1 MDKVADVNRIN
12 KICAELPELPEEPP
26 LGKRWAFPV
35 EQFDKLRRI
44 VTNIDD
50 GKMLKLLGTSTANQD
65 ILFLSWNHWKH
76 STHPTSQVLPTH

>member
-26 LGKRWAFPV
+26 LGKRRAFPA

-50 GKMLKLLGTSTANQD
+50 GKMLHCSSSSAPVLQTR
-65 ILFLSWNHWKH
+65 LFYSWHEIIE
-76 STHPTSQVLPTH
+76 